1 MGWKG
6 HNKMNKKFLYKR
18 EPIRDLREMIKGVK
32 TEFPEKNAFLTKTDG
47 EYKGTTFND
56 FYTDINS
63 LGTKLYNLGLKNAFI
78 GIIGEN
84 RYEWCVTY
92 LAVVNGTGVVVPLD
106 KELGTKELIYLA
118 NESKLKMIVYSKKY
132 RSKIEEV
139 KQNCES
145 LEHLVCMD
153 EIVSGELAFNSLI
166 SDGRELMEK
175 GKTDF
180 LNADIDP
187 FEMRMLLFTS
197 GTTGVSKGV
206 MLNHNNIITNVLAN
220 RTILNITSDDLS
232 LSILPIHHT
241 FECTCGFLTMIASGG
256 TVAFCEGLKYI
267 AQNIRETKPSILIV
281 VPLILEGVYN
291 KIMKKV
297 SVSFVKKTIFK
308 MLLGISS
315 LLSIKARRKLFSS
328 VHDSLGG
335 RIHHVICGASA
346 LSPKISKTFERMG
359 LIVLQ
364 GYGLTESSPCAA
376 GNREM
381 FFKHGTLGLPM
392 PGVELKID
400 EPDKD
405 GIGEIL
411 IKGPN
416 IMMGYYNNPEAT
428 AEAIKDGWLYS
439 GDYGRVDKDGFYIM
453 TGRKKNLI
461 ITKTG
466 KNIFPEELEEYL
478 NDSPFILESV
488 VSGSE
493 KDITKEDFIHAHIV
507 PNIEKIKENLSGKL
521 PSLEEIKKVI
531 SDEVKKINKKLPVF
545 KRIKN
550 FHIRDKE
557 FEKTT
562 TKKIKRHTK
571 K

>member
-1 MGWKG
+1 MKIKAL
-6 HNKMNKKFLYKR
+6 HNP
-18 EPIRDLREMIKGVK
+18 EPIRDLKEMITRISGKY
-32 TEFPEKNAFLTKTDG
+32 PDNNAFLRKVDG
-47 EYKGTTFND
+47 EYSGITYKR
-56 FYTDINS
+56 FYSDVNA
-63 LGTKLYNLGLKNAFI
+63 LGTNFINMGLKDSFI
-78 GIIGEN
+78 GVIGEN
-84 RYEWCVTY
+84 RYEWAVTY
-92 LAVVNGTGVVVPLD
+92 LAVVNGTGVIVPLD

-118 NESKLKMIVYSKKY
+118 NEAKLKMIVYSNKF
-132 RSKIEEV
+132 RDKISEV
-139 KQNCES
+139 KENCDS
-145 LEHLVCMD
+145 LEYLVCMD
-153 EIVSGELAFNSLI
+153 DDIEGEMAFLDLIKEGEELVGSGI
-166 SDGRELMEK
+166 RE
-175 GKTDF
+175 F
-180 LNADIDP
+180 LDAEIDP
-187 FEMRMLLFTS
+187 EKLSMLLFTS

-206 MLNHNNIITNVLAN
+206 MLNHRNISSNIVAN
-220 RTILNITSDDLS
+220 HTILKLGPDDLS

-241 FECTCGFLTMIASGG
+241 FECTCGFLTMIAAGG
-256 TVAFCEGLKYI
+256 TMAFCEGLKYI
-267 AQNIRETKPSILIV
+267 GKNIKETKPTILVV

-291 KIMKKV
+291 KIMKKAHA
-297 SVSFVKKTIFK
+297 SLVKRVVFSA
-308 MLLGISS
+308 LLGIGS
-315 LLSIKARRKLFSS
+315 LLRLDARRKIFSS
-328 VHDSLGG
+328 VHESLGG

-346 LSPKISKTFERMG
+346 LSPQISKTFEKMG
-359 LIVLQ
+359 VIILQ

-381 FFKHGTLGLPM
+381 NFKHGALGLPM

-400 EPDKD
+400 EPDED

-416 IMMGYYNNPEAT
+416 VMMGYYNNPEAT

-439 GDYGRVDKDGFYIM
+439 GDFGRVDKDGFYVM

-466 KNIFPEELEEYL
+466 KNIFPEELEEHL
-478 NDSPFILESV
+478 NDSPFIVESV
-488 VSGSE
+488 VTGSE

-507 PNIEKIKENLSGKL
+507 PNIEKIRESLSGKL
-521 PSLEEIKKVI
+521 PSVDEIRRAI
-531 SDEVKKINKKLPVF
+531 SEEVKKINKKLPVF